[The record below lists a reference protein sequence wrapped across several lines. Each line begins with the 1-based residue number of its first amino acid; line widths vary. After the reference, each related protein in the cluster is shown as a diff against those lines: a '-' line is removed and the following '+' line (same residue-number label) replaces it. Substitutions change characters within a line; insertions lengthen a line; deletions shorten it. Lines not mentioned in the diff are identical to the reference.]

1 MDNHLVLVSHGR
13 FCEELKKSIEMIMG
27 TQKEIY
33 AVGLLPEESVKVK
46 DFRVNFEKTIR
57 GLKKVTVLADLMGG
71 TPCNVVSQLILE
83 GKEIDLYA
91 GMNMPM
97 IISFINNQIL
107 EEDSS
112 LVDKGRKNIIHVNKY
127 LKVNLID
134 LED

>member
-1 MDNHLVLVSHGR
+1 
-13 FCEELKKSIEMIMG
+13 
-27 TQKEIY
+27 
-33 AVGLLPEESVKVK
+33 
-46 DFRVNFEKTIR
+46 
-57 GLKKVTVLADLMGG
+57 MGG

>member
-1 MDNHLVLVSHGR
+1 M
-13 FCEELKKSIEMIMG
+13 
-27 TQKEIY
+27 
-33 AVGLLPEESVKVK
+33 
-46 DFRVNFEKTIR
+46 
-57 GLKKVTVLADLMGG
+57 KKVTVLADLMGG

>member
-33 AVGLLPEESVKVK
+33 AVGLLPEESVK

-112 LVDKGRKNIIHVNKY
+112 LVDKGRKNIIHVNEY

>member
-1 MDNHLVLVSHGR
+1 MENQLVLVSHGR
-13 FCEELKKSIEMIMG
+13 FCEELKKSVEMIMG

-33 AVGLLPEESVKVK
+33 TVGLLPEESVK
-46 DFRVNFEKTIR
+46 DFRVNFEKTIK
-57 GLKKVTVLADLMGG
+57 GLEKVTVLADLMGG

-83 GKEIDLYA
+83 KKEIELYA
-91 GMNMPM
+91 GMNLPM

-112 LVDKGRKNIIHVNKY
+112 LVDKGRENIIHVNEH
-127 LKVNLID
+127 LEVNPID

>member
-1 MDNHLVLVSHGR
+1 M
-13 FCEELKKSIEMIMG
+13 K
-27 TQKEIY
+27 
-33 AVGLLPEESVKVK
+33 KVK
-46 DFRVNFEKTIR
+46 
-57 GLKKVTVLADLMGG
+57 VLADLMGG

-112 LVDKGRKNIIHVNKY
+112 LVDKGRENIVHVNEY

>member
-33 AVGLLPEESVKVK
+33 VVGLLPEESVK

>member
-33 AVGLLPEESVKVK
+33 AVGLLPEESVK